1 MTTQILRQRI
11 RPMWRGGLRRG
22 RKRIGAT
29 LAFERCPE
37 MKARLMSVIA
47 EMDRMGLDPMPMAG
61 VKQPFDYDR
70 R

>member
-1 MTTQILRQRI
+1 MATQLQRQRI

-29 LAFERCPE
+29 IAFEQCPE
-37 MKARLMSVIA
+37 MKTRLMKVIA
-47 EMDRMGLDPMPMAG
+47 EMDAMGLDPMPMDH
-61 VKQPFDYDR
+61 VRQPFDYDR

>member
-1 MTTQILRQRI
+1 MATQIQRQRTQ
-11 RPMWRGGLRRG
+11 PMWRGGLRRG

-29 LAFERCPE
+29 LAFEQCPE
-37 MKARLMSVIA
+37 MKARLMKVIA
-47 EMDRMGLDPMPMAG
+47 EMDAMGLDPMPMDR